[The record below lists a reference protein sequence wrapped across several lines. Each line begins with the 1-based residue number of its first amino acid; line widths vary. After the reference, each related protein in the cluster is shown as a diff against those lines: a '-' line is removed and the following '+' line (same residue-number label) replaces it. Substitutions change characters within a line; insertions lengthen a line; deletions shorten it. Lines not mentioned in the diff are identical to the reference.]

1 MLPSLLLLLA
11 VPTTPTGVSGG
22 NSSECH
28 TATPDDA
35 CFVHAQWAHSIGL
48 KAPRG
53 MNMLKNKGARNL
65 GLACIHHTGY
75 TDGPDVLVQCDYDV
89 GGHDWD

>member
-1 MLPSLLLLLA
+1 MVTVTRHRQLDYRHAHLGTHILLH
-11 VPTTPTGVSGG
+11 G
-22 NSSECH
+22 
-28 TATPDDA
+28 TAEQHDGE
-35 CFVHAQWAHSIGL
+35 S
-48 KAPRG
+48 PRG